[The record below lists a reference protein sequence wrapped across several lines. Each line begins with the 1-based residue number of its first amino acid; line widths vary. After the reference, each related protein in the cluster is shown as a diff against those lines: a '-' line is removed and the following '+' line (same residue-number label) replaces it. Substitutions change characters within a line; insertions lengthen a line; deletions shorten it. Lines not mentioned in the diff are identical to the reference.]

1 MLRVEWDAPVG
12 GASVVGYIIRYT
24 DSDGNSG
31 IASSDSTSVVIDIDT
46 SVMYT
51 ITVEARSEHLSGE
64 SEPWVYE
71 LGKSI
76 LH

>member
-1 MLRVEWDAPVG
+1 MVD
-12 GASVVGYIIRYT
+12 YIIRYT

-31 IASSDSTSVVIDIDT
+31 IANSDSTSVVIDIDT

-64 SEPWVYE
+64 SEPMIYE
-71 LGKSI
+71 PDKLISHYVTI
-76 LH
+76 LYSS